1 MESRPS
7 AAALAPTRARS
18 RTHHANPSTWTRE
31 NDQLLAQL
39 VQGSDD
45 WTEIATHFVGRSP
58 KQVLAH
64 WEKVLNPSLV
74 RGSWT
79 GDEDAKILQWVRQH
93 GPQQWALLAESMP
106 GRIAKQ
112 CRERWFNHLDPTIC
126 RATWAPTE
134 DQVILDA
141 IKKFGTKWADI
152 ARLLPGRTD
161 NAVKNRWNSTLK
173 RRASQ
178 EAENVAAV
186 KERRGN
192 TLEEN
197 RMLLA
202 KLLRAEE

>member
-1 MESRPS
+1 
-7 AAALAPTRARS
+7 
-18 RTHHANPSTWTRE
+18 
-31 NDQLLAQL
+31 
-39 VQGSDD
+39 
-45 WTEIATHFVGRSP
+45 
-58 KQVLAH
+58 
-64 WEKVLNPSLV
+64 VLNPSLV

-112 CRERWFNHLDPTIC
+112 CRERWCNHLDPTIS
-126 RATWAPTE
+126 RTTWAPTE

-161 NAVKNRWNSTLK
+161 NAAKNRWNSTLK

-178 EAENVAAV
+178 EAENVGTVAAV
-186 KERRGN
+186 EERRGN

-202 KLLRAEE
+202 KLLKAED